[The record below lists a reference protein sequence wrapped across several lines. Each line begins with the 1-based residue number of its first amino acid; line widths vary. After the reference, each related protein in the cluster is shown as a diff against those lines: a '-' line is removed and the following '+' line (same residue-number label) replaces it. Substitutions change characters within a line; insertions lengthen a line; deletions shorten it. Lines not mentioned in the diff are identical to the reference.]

1 MELLDAIAV
10 ETRAVFTEGEFARKK
25 DGTFTPQGGLTRSA
39 CGIYDEISELT
50 DIGALISADGVAATY
65 QVTEADFT
73 DARLGDVVFVNNTTY
88 RVVGREPDGTGLL
101 VLVLG
106 L

>member
-1 MELLDAIAV
+1 MELLDAIAA
-10 ETRAVFTEGEFARKK
+10 ESRAVFTGEFAI
-25 DGTFTPQGGLTRSA
+25 DGTFTPQGGSARPA

-50 DIGALISADGVAATY
+50 DIGALISADGVAALY
-65 QVTEADFT
+65 NVNEADFT
-73 DARLGDVVFVNNTTY
+73 DARLGDTLLVNNTTY
-88 RVVGREPDGTGLL
+88 RVVGREPDGTGRL